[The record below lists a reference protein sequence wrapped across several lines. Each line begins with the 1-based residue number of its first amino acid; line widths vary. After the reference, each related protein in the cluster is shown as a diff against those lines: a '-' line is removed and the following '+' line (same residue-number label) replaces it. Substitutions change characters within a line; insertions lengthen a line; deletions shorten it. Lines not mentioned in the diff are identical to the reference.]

1 MANVNA
7 PRGFKPIKNL
17 SGGECTVS
25 YYKVGSGAARIF
37 KGDLVKL
44 KSDGTIER
52 ETSAT
57 AVGPWIGVSMRDG
70 GVPAAGGIERF
81 PVCDDPTAIYEVQ
94 GATAA
99 LAVTD
104 LNTIVKVDCST
115 TGDTSTGLSKNKLTS
130 TAATASNGVR
140 LVRFVDSPD
149 NATGAHARLEVRIN
163 AHQAAPGTAG
173 V

>member
-1 MANVNA
+1 MANANA
-7 PRGFKPIKNL
+7 PRGFKPIKSL
-17 SGGECTVS
+17 SGGSTQIN
-25 YYKVGSGAARIF
+25 YYKVGSASVRIF

-57 AVGPWIGVSMRDG
+57 AVGPWIGVAMRDG
-70 GVPAAGGIERF
+70 GAPATGGIEKF
-81 PVCDDPTAIYEVQ
+81 PVCDDPAAVYEVQ
-94 GATAA
+94 GSTAA
-99 LAVTD
+99 IALTD

-115 TGDTSTGLSKNKLTS
+115 TGDTNTGLSKNKLTA

-140 LVRFVDSPD
+140 IVRFVDQAD
-149 NATGAHARLEVRIN
+149 NETGAHARLEVRIN
-163 AHQAAPGTAG
+163 ASQAAPGTAG